1 MIKLIIFD
9 LDGTLLNTLEDL
21 AHCTNYVLQQNGYP
35 THDLDAYKYFVGN
48 GVEMLLHRA
57 LPKDITETAFAEI
70 LRQFMNYYE
79 LHKADKTAPYEG
91 IIEILETLQKKGILL
106 AVATNKPHELL
117 PDLMQYY
124 FPTIKWTVVFGNRKD
139 IPIKP
144 HPQIVYD
151 ILDACKGCFV
161 SFVPSLCP
169 LWLKKLLRRPH
180 TNQILYVG
188 DTAVDMETAQNAG
201 IKKVGVLW
209 GFRTKEELLQANA
222 DYIMER
228 PQELILLI

>member
-9 LDGTLLNTLEDL
+9 LDGTLLNTLDDL
-21 AHCTNYVLQQNGYP
+21 ADCTNYVLQQNRYP
-35 THDLDAYKYFVGN
+35 THKIDAYKYFVGN
-48 GVEMLLHRA
+48 GVEMLLRRA

-70 LRQFMNYYE
+70 LQQFMNYYE
-79 LHKADKTAPYEG
+79 IHKADKTAPYEG
-91 IIEILETLQKKGILL
+91 IIETLEKLQQKEILL

-117 PDLMQYY
+117 PELMQYY
-124 FPTIKWTVVFGNRKD
+124 FPTIKWAAVFGNRKD
-139 IPIKP
+139 VPIKP

-151 ILDACKGCFV
+151 ILNACKDCFV

-169 LWLKKLLRRPH
+169 LWLKKLLRHPH

-201 IKKVGVLW
+201 IKKVGALW

-228 PQELILLI
+228 PQELIELC